1 MKKRLLTAALI
12 ALVSTTTCAQKTDLP
27 QLGSSADT
35 ILSPQEARQ
44 VGASMLHQ
52 MRALDM
58 VLDDPLLHQYINDL
72 GYRLVSHA
80 QFPKDMKFTFFIVRD
95 DNINAFAAPGGY
107 IAVNTGLIRATSNES
122 ELAGVLAHEIAHI
135 SQHHI
140 QRSIEDASK
149 MAPLTALVMLGA
161 VLATQGSS
169 VSGDA
174 APAIIAGGM
183 GAIAQRQINFTRKD
197 ESEADRIGI
206 ETLAKAGF
214 NPEGM
219 AGFFSRMERLLRPGN
234 GGDQTP
240 ELLRTHPISSERISE
255 AKARAHT
262 IEQQRLKNP
271 KRVLGQQV
279 EWDDTVAPVPYLKS
293 HNNLSPLTANADKAT
308 SKLNYQLMRE
318 RARVVASSNPQETLL
333 YYAGNL
339 RGDKSFDTLAT
350 RYGHALAL
358 TRNSKADDAL
368 VELEPLL
375 RKHPDNTALRMA
387 LADAKLQSGKRGQA
401 LADYAALKQEMP
413 QDHAIAEAYA
423 TALLADGKS
432 DSASKA
438 AEVLRPLLDEE
449 IDEPT
454 LYRTYGRACS
464 LSGQDIR
471 AAEAYAAQLLP
482 ARPRPG
488 SYRLHHPHRAGTPP
502 PRHQTRT
509 ARHGLRLIPS
519 TPTLIF
525 DRIPRRRMTPAG
537 ARHAV
542 RSVPNIHRGYGPLL
556 QKP

>member
-12 ALVSTTTCAQKTDLP
+12 VLVSTATCAQKADLP

-72 GYRLVSHA
+72 GYRLVSHT

-107 IAVNTGLIRATSNES
+107 IAVNTGLIRATRNES

-135 SQHHI
+135 TQHHI

-149 MAPLTALVMLGA
+149 MAPLAALVMLGA
-161 VLATQGSS
+161 VLASQGSS
-169 VSGDA
+169 NSGDA

-183 GAIAQRQINFTRKD
+183 GAMAQRQINFTRKD

-240 ELLRTHPISSERISE
+240 DLLRTHPVNSERISE

-262 IEQQRLKNP
+262 IEQQQLKNP
-271 KRVLGQQV
+271 KRILGQQV
-279 EWDDTVAPVPYLKS
+279 EWDDTVAPVPYLNS
-293 HNNLSPLTANADKAT
+293 HSTLSAASANADKKT
-308 SKLNYQLMRE
+308 GTLNYQLMRE
-318 RARVVASSNPQETLL
+318 RARVLASTKPQDTLQ
-333 YYAGNL
+333 YYVGNL
-339 RGDKSFDTLAT
+339 QGDKSFDTVAV
-350 RYGHALAL
+350 RYGYALAL
-358 TRNSKADDAL
+358 TLNSKAGKAIT
-368 VELEPLL
+368 ELDPLL
-375 RKHPDNTALRMA
+375 KKHPDNTVLRMA
-387 LADAKLQSGKRGQA
+387 LADAKLHAGKRSQA
-401 LADYAALKQEMP
+401 LADYDVLKQEMP
-413 QDHAIAEAYA
+413 ENHAIAEAYA

-449 IDEPT
+449 VDEPT

-464 LSGQDIR
+464 LSGQEIR
-471 AAEAYAAQLLP
+471 AAEAYADATYLSGRATDALQQLQRLLDRDDLNYYQR
-482 ARPRPG
+482 ARVQARIDYITPIVLE
-488 SYRLHHPHRAGTPP
+488 LH
-502 PRHQTRT
+502 
-509 ARHGLRLIPS
+509 
-519 TPTLIF
+519 
-525 DRIPRRRMTPAG
+525 RRG
-537 ARHAV
+537 
-542 RSVPNIHRGYGPLL
+542 I
-556 QKP
+556 KPEQQGMG